1 MPRRVHDKVDVWD
14 EGGWWEGTVTHV
26 TKLRLKV
33 QPIISQ
39 TIISARLQDAR
50 ACLLWADNDWRKQRP
65 GTAVLFSLQR
75 DWYTYNVVRWGHNS

>member
-14 EGGWWEGTVTHV
+14 EGGWWEGTITHV

-39 TIISARLQDAR
+39 TIISASLQDAR
-50 ACLLWADNDWRKQRP
+50 ACLLWADNGWKKQQP
-65 GTAVLFSLQR
+65 GIAVLLGPQK
-75 DWYTYNVVRWGHNS
+75 G